1 MDGYGIIGREGSD
14 LMKKRAAVFFALGV
28 FEVVSSFTYMPDAKT
43 SFFFCVPAFMWAVRL
58 HDLTFLLTY
67 LLTYFAGG
75 FGCVQIAA
83 RWVLRGRGSGT

>member
-58 HDLTFLLTY
+58 HDLTFY
-67 LLTYFAGG
+67 LLTCLLILLGDLGVCRLPLGG
-75 FGCVQIAA
+75 F
-83 RWVLRGRGSGT
+83 